1 MLLYSHCIATD
12 FRMSRLIIKM
22 NKEKRYTG

>member
-12 FRMSRLIIKM
+12 FLMYMLVIRINL
-22 NKEKRYTG
+22 EKRYTG